1 VELNEY
7 QRQASE
13 TDQRPGK
20 SPASLLIPLLGLA
33 GEAGTLLSEYKKQLR
48 DGPGH
53 VRFADRVRE
62 ELGDILW
69 YLGNVADKMGLDLD
83 DVAHANLGKVT
94 DRWKDI
100 AGEPIFFDEQ
110 FPEAEQLP
118 REFEV
123 TFAYD
128 ADSGKAKVVVNR
140 EGQRVGNP
148 LTDNAYEE
156 DGYRFHD
163 VYHFT
168 FAALLGWSPV
178 TRRNLKRKRKSDPM
192 VDEVED
198 GGRGWVIEEGIA
210 ALGFAYAGE
219 HGYFEETD
227 RVDESLLKTVRMLT
241 STAEVRVRSA
251 REWEN
256 AIVTASR
263 IWKLVRDHDG
273 GTIRCNLQTRTVDYV
288 APTVAPA

>member
-1 VELNEY
+1 MDLNAY

-13 TDQRPGK
+13 TDQRPGNQ
-20 SPASLLIPLLGLA
+20 PDSLLIPLLGLA

-62 ELGDILW
+62 ELGDVLW
-69 YLGNVADKMGLDLD
+69 YLSNVADKMGLTLD
-83 DVAHANLGKVT
+83 DIARDNLNKVS
-94 DRWKDI
+94 DRWKEI
-100 AGEPIFFDEQ
+100 VGEPIFFDDN

-128 ADSGKAKVVVNR
+128 RDSDRAKVVVNR
-140 EGQRVGNP
+140 EGEPVGNP

-168 FAALLGWSPV
+168 FATCSDGLLSPAATSSGNGRV
-178 TRRNLKRKRKSDPM
+178 TPGSMRWRTAGVVGSSRRGSPPLGSRTQANMDTSRRRTESTKR
-192 VDEVED
+192 
-198 GGRGWVIEEGIA
+198 
-210 ALGFAYAGE
+210 
-219 HGYFEETD
+219 
-227 RVDESLLKTVRMLT
+227 
-241 STAEVRVRSA
+241 
-251 REWEN
+251 
-256 AIVTASR
+256 
-263 IWKLVRDHDG
+263 
-273 GTIRCNLQTRTVDYV
+273 C
-288 APTVAPA
+288 